1 MLDISQMLCLLLGLQ
16 RQVQLLELGL
26 SLLLLRL

>member
-1 MLDISQMLCLLLGLQ
+1 MLGISQMLCLLQGLQ
-16 RQVQLLELGL
+16 CHAQLLELGL